1 MHSAGEQLP
10 DRIPEHGLRTMSGCS
25 VLTTKL
31 LSFSLAVM
39 AWRSEE
45 EMGME
50 KSNAPILEDLTDAPR
65 IVDLR
70 KVPLARL
77 GADRKSTRLN
87 SSHLV
92 ISYAVF
98 CLQKK

>member
-1 MHSAGEQLP
+1 MP
-10 DRIPEHGLRTMSGCS
+10 DRIPEHGLRTMPGCS

-50 KSNAPILEDLTDAPR
+50 KSNAPIPEDRTDAPR

-70 KVPLARL
+70 GVPLARL
-77 GADRKSTRLN
+77 GADDDARDLLN
-87 SSHLV
+87 LAMAGEHALSLV
-92 ISYAVF
+92 VVAGFQSAVS
-98 CLQKK
+98 